1 MKTFLIIILLFEGYL
16 FIKNFVVFN
25 ASILLSDSILE
36 YNLDSISKSDFENS
50 LIDYSVIMGYC
61 KALMNP
67 LIYSYKQMVPKD
79 ILKKLEPYINKRH

>member
-1 MKTFLIIILLFEGYL
+1 MKTFLIIILLFAGYL